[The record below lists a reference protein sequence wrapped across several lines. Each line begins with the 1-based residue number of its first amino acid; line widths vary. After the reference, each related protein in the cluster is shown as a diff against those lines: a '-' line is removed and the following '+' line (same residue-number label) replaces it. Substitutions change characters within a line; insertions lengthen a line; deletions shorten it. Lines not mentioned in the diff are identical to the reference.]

1 MSEKAKKTYSEA
13 PMALMKMIMPDVHI
27 KGGDYKKEDIPEAIY
42 AECLAIVRTEE
53 GYSTTNVIN
62 KMCSVKEQ

>member
-1 MSEKAKKTYSEA
+1 
-13 PMALMKMIMPDVHI
+13 MALMKMIMPDVHI